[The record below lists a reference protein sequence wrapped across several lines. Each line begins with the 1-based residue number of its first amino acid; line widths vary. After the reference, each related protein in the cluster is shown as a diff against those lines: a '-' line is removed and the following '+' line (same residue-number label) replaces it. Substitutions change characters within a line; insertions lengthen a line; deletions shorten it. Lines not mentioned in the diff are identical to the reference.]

1 LIVLTVVTSDEF
13 HLLFCANT
21 HVLDWVEVID
31 EELLWLTLAWIV
43 ILGLLGLSLSCL
55 VGITAKSGVITSC
68 YLFALRYETTCAGI
82 E

>member
-1 LIVLTVVTSDEF
+1 VLIVVTSDEF

-31 EELLWLTLAWIV
+31 EKLHGLTLAGV
-43 ILGLLGLSLSCL
+43 FILRLLGLCL
-55 VGITAKSGVITSC
+55 RCLIGITAESGVITSC